1 MNKERR
7 GNVFLNLLKAEWKYA
22 GDKRKYVVLLGVLF
36 LVAGVVSMFGPLVIG
51 LVFNSIQGSSI
62 ENFNVEKIVK
72 LIFVLLVIDVV
83 FWIFH
88 GTGRVIERRVG
99 FQAHRNFVNI
109 KLGNILSLPLKWH
122 KDNHSGDT
130 IDKLNRSAAAVDGFA
145 SHTTYQISYSIIKVI
160 FSLIVLSYF
169 DLRIAGLA
177 FLFSVFV
184 IFSISKF
191 DKRLHKQYKELNE
204 YDNKV
209 SAGIYDYIGNINT
222 VITLRLKEMVSK
234 EIDKRLIAKYGLYR
248 KNISLN
254 EIKWAFATIAISIM
268 TVIILSWRVIT
279 EYGSTGTVMIGT
291 LFILYEYLRNVGD
304 SFYNFADVYG
314 RIVAYDASL
323 ANIKPIDDEFQKVV
337 IDEHSDLPLN
347 WKEIELKDMVF
358 KHNTRG
364 RIRHLDGISV
374 KFKKGQKIA
383 LIGESGSGKSTIM
396 SVIRGLSLPSS
407 GKVFCDSNEV
417 SNGIAKLSK
426 HVTLVPQDPEIFN
439 NTIEYNIT
447 MGLSVPKH
455 KLDKAIDMA
464 QFRSVLERL
473 PKGLDTNVLEKGV
486 SLSGGEKQR
495 LALARGILAAENSD
509 IILMDE
515 PTSSVDSVNEAR
527 IYEQLMKE
535 FNNKIIISSIHRL
548 NLLNK
553 FDYIYLFDRGKIVGE
568 GTVSEIRNNALFK
581 NMWRKFNT
589 HKSRGL

>member
-209 SAGIYDYIGNINT
+209 SALMSKCYKEAEKCLNENKLLLLKLGEHLSINSKMEK
-222 VITLRLKEMVSK
+222 IEIEEMVLK
-234 EIDKRLIAKYGLYR
+234 YNTWNITRKRTDKR
-248 KNISLN
+248 NN
-254 EIKWAFATIAISIM
+254 
-268 TVIILSWRVIT
+268 
-279 EYGSTGTVMIGT
+279 
-291 LFILYEYLRNVGD
+291 
-304 SFYNFADVYG
+304 
-314 RIVAYDASL
+314 
-323 ANIKPIDDEFQKVV
+323 
-337 IDEHSDLPLN
+337 
-347 WKEIELKDMVF
+347 
-358 KHNTRG
+358 
-364 RIRHLDGISV
+364 
-374 KFKKGQKIA
+374 
-383 LIGESGSGKSTIM
+383 
-396 SVIRGLSLPSS
+396 
-407 GKVFCDSNEV
+407 
-417 SNGIAKLSK
+417 KLS
-426 HVTLVPQDPEIFN
+426 
-439 NTIEYNIT
+439 
-447 MGLSVPKH
+447 
-455 KLDKAIDMA
+455 
-464 QFRSVLERL
+464 
-473 PKGLDTNVLEKGV
+473 
-486 SLSGGEKQR
+486 
-495 LALARGILAAENSD
+495 GI
-509 IILMDE
+509 
-515 PTSSVDSVNEAR
+515 
-527 IYEQLMKE
+527 
-535 FNNKIIISSIHRL
+535 
-548 NLLNK
+548 
-553 FDYIYLFDRGKIVGE
+553 
-568 GTVSEIRNNALFK
+568 
-581 NMWRKFNT
+581 KFNT
-589 HKSRGL
+589 MAQRMVS